1 MKIKALK
8 EIGRGEMF
16 FICLLT
22 IVFSALMALSI
33 LGDIVVYM
41 NSKDLQLYDEVVD
54 NFELKETEES
64 VTEESKKAIK
74 SWWDDIAD
82 R

>member
-1 MKIKALK
+1 MLTHYC
-8 EIGRGEMF
+8 F
-16 FICLLT
+16 F
-22 IVFSALMALSI
+22 FSALMALSI

-74 SWWDDIAD
+74 S
-82 R
+82 